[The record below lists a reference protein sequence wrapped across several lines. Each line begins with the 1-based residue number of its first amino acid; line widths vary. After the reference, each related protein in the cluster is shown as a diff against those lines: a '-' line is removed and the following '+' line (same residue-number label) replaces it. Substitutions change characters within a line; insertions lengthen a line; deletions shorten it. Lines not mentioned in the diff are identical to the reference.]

1 MISFKLSQF
10 VTFIESHLVADAS
23 QYAVFHRLTGQIVE
37 PSPTVRAVLR
47 ASKLGSPLS
56 LEIEQLAKLG
66 NDGLQIRRLIEE
78 RFLIPDGDDPL
89 ATFVDYLVVRPLQ
102 NPDITYRDHSGN
114 IILARLSMAER
125 IYSPAR
131 GQLPPVIEERMP
143 PLATDLLLA
152 ADGTMTLRQI
162 HATIGTKSGSP
173 LEDDEFRTTLEFLT
187 TSDRQLIK
195 LASNKDILMDPFQP
209 PNLVPRDF
217 YHLSRWPATGAAAKS
232 IHEFHVEGIEDG
244 VWEFDVIEPTINHA
258 LRFPSQVLAGLD
270 YGSRFCDEAFERD
283 LLKSPNNGDLKILEV
298 GGGTGSFA
306 CSFIP
311 RAQSRVPSLSYQ
323 IMDLSPALA
332 ESQRQMLSTV
342 GIPVSFTAQDATD
355 FDLPDQTFDLIIA
368 NEVIAD
374 FPVARV
380 QRRGNGG
387 NLSDFAGD
395 GAVYLSKYELL
406 LENAPDDFYVNA
418 GVFRFLER
426 AWRHLTPGGT
436 LILSEYGSQT
446 HYPVE
451 SFHLNH
457 PEFTIHFGH
466 VTECARQIGYNSRL
480 ETLIGFL
487 GIDVQQRVLNGREEH
502 IRCLR
507 DVFKKYGVDLP
518 FALYSEADF
527 NAGYGELIT
536 RAHINPIRFLPLSS
550 RYYYGA
556 NVDDFFVLI
565 LTKPCVNSD

>member
-1 MISFKLSQF
+1 
-10 VTFIESHLVADAS
+10 
-23 QYAVFHRLTGQIVE
+23 
-37 PSPTVRAVLR
+37 
-47 ASKLGSPLS
+47 
-56 LEIEQLAKLG
+56 
-66 NDGLQIRRLIEE
+66 
-78 RFLIPDGDDPL
+78 
-89 ATFVDYLVVRPLQ
+89 
-102 NPDITYRDHSGN
+102 
-114 IILARLSMAER
+114 
-125 IYSPAR
+125 
-131 GQLPPVIEERMP
+131 MP

-152 ADGTMTLRQI
+152 ADGTRSLREI
-162 HATIGTKSGSP
+162 HATLRTKSGSL
-173 LEDDEFRTTLEFLT
+173 LEDDEFRATVDFLS
-187 TSDRQLIK
+187 TSERQLIK
-195 LASNKDILMDPFQP
+195 LTQNKELLMEPFQP
-209 PNLVPRDF
+209 PNLVPRNF

-232 IHEFHVEGIEDG
+232 IGEFHVEGIEDA
-244 VWEFDVIEPTINHA
+244 VWEFDVIEPTVNHA
-258 LRFPSQVLAGLD
+258 LRFPSQVLGGLD
-270 YGSRFCDEAFERD
+270 YGSRFCDAALERG
-283 LLKSPNNGDLKILEV
+283 LLSTANNGDHLTILEV

-306 CSFIP
+306 WSFIG
-311 RAQSRVPSLSYQ
+311 RAEARVPSLSYQ

-332 ESQRQMLSTV
+332 ESQRQMLSKV
-342 GIPVSFTAQDATD
+342 GIPVSFITQNATE
-355 FDLPDQTFDLIIA
+355 FDLPGQSFDLIIA

-374 FPVARV
+374 FSVARV
-380 QRRGNGG
+380 ERHWNGDR
-387 NLSDFAGD
+387 LSAFGGD
-395 GAVYLSKYELL
+395 GAGYLSKYELS
-406 LENAPDDFYVNA
+406 LEGAPDDFYLNA

-527 NAGYGELIT
+527 NASYGELIT
-536 RAHINPIRFLPLSS
+536 RAQINPIRFLPLSS